1 MGQVIATIA
10 NFHLQFLGRYDNYKN
25 NNLKKKVNRTI
36 DDVVTIAMKNKQSSK
51 KTGAPT
57 AHSLSLS
64 LSPFPCTH
72 TQTEACSSLGTSEY
86 NQRKSISM
94 TSGTSPSALCVAVFK
109 IPFATGNN
117 KLRAS
122 YTLTMESFEENYDL
136 ATRQACS
143 VLSGNDCK

>member
-1 MGQVIATIA
+1 
-10 NFHLQFLGRYDNYKN
+10 
-25 NNLKKKVNRTI
+25 
-36 DDVVTIAMKNKQSSK
+36 
-51 KTGAPT
+51 
-57 AHSLSLS
+57 
-64 LSPFPCTH
+64 
-72 TQTEACSSLGTSEY
+72 
-86 NQRKSISM
+86 M

-143 VLSGNDCK
+143 VLSGNDCKYLQRICANVPQKLIFQIPSQNHFAEPPLLGLDLGAAQNDCDWFKEM